1 MATSTEGKGGLVTRP
16 AKIFKVTSS
25 TRIIMQKHCSK
36 CDQYLELALFSKNRA
51 TKDGYQGYCKACSSL
66 VRDKDKASRYYQENK
81 EYFKQK
87 KREALSTKRDEINL
101 KRKKF
106 RQINLEKRMLAS
118 AKERAKRKG
127 LDFNIELSDII
138 IPKLCPILG
147 IELFKGETKVRK
159 NSPSLDRIDS
169 TKGYIKGN
177 IQVISNLANTM
188 KNNAT
193 EEELI
198 AFSKYML
205 SNLME

>member
-1 MATSTEGKGGLVTRP
+1 
-16 AKIFKVTSS
+16 
-25 TRIIMQKHCSK
+25 MQKHCSK
-36 CDQYLELALFSKNRA
+36 CNQDLELTLFSKNRA
-51 TKDGYQGYCKACSSL
+51 TRDGYQGYCKACSKA
-66 VRDKDKASRYYQENK
+66 VRDKDRASKYYQENK

-87 KREALSTKRDEINL
+87 KRDELNSRRDEINL
-101 KRKKF
+101 KRKKS
-106 RQINLEKRMLAS
+106 RESNLEKRMFSS

-127 LDFNIELSDII
+127 LDFNIELSDIV

-177 IQVISNLANTM
+177 VQVISNLANTM

-193 EEELI
+193 EKELI